1 MHHTTRALRAVR
13 GALLTLVVFGLG
25 TGLARAQDEAPA
37 VVVPVNGTYKL
48 SIEKNIT
55 KVFNPKEDVIRV
67 APVEGDPKSILITG
81 LAPGVATITITD
93 VDNKDRKYQVVVQYD
108 VEYLKTVI
116 KRAVPTASVEP
127 EPGANQSVI
136 LRGTVAK
143 ATDVDIILRI
153 ASNLVGAERV
163 INALVVGG
171 VMQVQLCCTVAE
183 VSRSDL
189 REMSFT
195 FLETGQRHFFSSTL
209 GISPSFT
216 GVNGPL
222 SVNSAAASLA
232 GAPGDT
238 NLFLGIINNKQGFSG
253 FLQALKSENVTKILS
268 EPKLVTLSGRSA
280 SLLSGGQQAVPV
292 PAGLGQVGVQFYDFG
307 TTLNVLPIVMG
318 NGKIYMEV
326 NPQISTLDNASGT
339 TIQGTTV
346 PGRLTQ
352 SVSSKVELEP
362 GQTLAIGGLIQQQ
375 VTGDIV
381 KVPVLGDIPFLNVF
395 FSSKSYKHVE
405 TELVVLVTPY
415 LVDGMSINQVPKIL
429 PGQETRSPDDYE
441 LFLEGILEAPR
452 GPRTPCPDGKY
463 VPAYKNG
470 PSAGAIPCAGGNGG
484 CGTGGCGNGNGNG
497 YGDPLGGVAPV
508 NGHPAAAPVNGQP
521 IAAPVNGQPAATPA
535 VTPPPAGQ
543 PSGDNGSTAGP
554 TGQSLPGTFPAGAA
568 PGGDSAVPSTMPAR
582 LVPPGTR

>member
-37 VVVPVNGTYKL
+37 VIVPVNGTQKL

-81 LAPGVATITITD
+81 LAPGVATITVTD

-108 VEYLKTVI
+108 VEYLKTVL
-116 KRAVPTASVEP
+116 KRAVPTANVEP

-136 LRGTVAK
+136 LRGTATK

-153 ASNLVGAERV
+153 ASNLVGADRV

-183 VSRSDL
+183 VSRTDL
-189 REMSFT
+189 RTMSFT
-195 FLETGQRHFFSSTL
+195 FLETGQRHFFASTL
-209 GISPSFT
+209 GINPAFS
-216 GVNGPL
+216 GVNGPIN
-222 SVNSAAASLA
+222 VNTASSSIT
-232 GAPGDT
+232 GAPG

-253 FLQALKSENVTKILS
+253 YLNALKTEEVLKFLS

-307 TTLNVLPIVMG
+307 TTLNMLPIVMG
-318 NGKIYMEV
+318 NGKIYLEV
-326 NPQISTLDNASGT
+326 NPQVSTLNPANGT

-346 PGRLTQ
+346 AGRDVQ
-352 SVSSKVELEP
+352 SVSAKVELEP

-375 VTGDIV
+375 VTGSIV

-395 FSSKSYKHVE
+395 FTSKSYQNTE

-415 LVDGMSINQVPKIL
+415 LVDGMSINQVPKVL

-463 VPAYKNG
+463 VPAFKNS
-470 PSAGAIPCAGGNGG
+470 PSAGAIPCAGGNGA
-484 CGTGGCGNGNGNG
+484 CGAGGCGNGNG

-508 NGHPAAAPVNGQP
+508 NGQPAAAPVNGQP
-521 IAAPVNGQPAATPA
+521 AATPAATPA

-543 PSGDNGSTAGP
+543 PSGDSGSTAGQ

-568 PGGDSAVPSTMPAR
+568 PGGDSAVPNNMPAR